1 MFRLFS
7 SSNDVTL
14 TLARVTLG
22 AVMLP
27 HGLQK
32 TVGLF
37 GGYGFGGTMGFLTD
51 TMGLPTPVAATVIL
65 AESLFAL
72 LLVFGALSRL
82 SAFLIAAVMVGAI
95 VTMHAEHG
103 FFMNWA
109 GAAAGEGFEYHLLA
123 LGLASVTMLGGGG
136 AWSVDQ
142 VLATRLR
149 VGRTEQAVEA
159 HAA

>member
-1 MFRLFS
+1 MVRLLS
-7 SSNDVTL
+7 TRNDVTL
-14 TLARVTLG
+14 ALARVTLG

-32 TVGLF
+32 TVGWF
-37 GGYGFGGTMGFLTD
+37 GGYGFGGTLGFLTD
-51 TMGLPTPVAATVIL
+51 TMGLPTPVAVTVIL
-65 AESLFAL
+65 AESLFAV

-82 SAFLIAAVMVGAI
+82 SALLIAAVMVGAV

-103 FFMNWA
+103 FFMNWF

-136 AWSVDQ
+136 AFSVDQ
-142 VLATRLR
+142 VLARYLR
-149 VGRTEQAVEA
+149 AGRTEQVVEA